1 MCDCRPISGRGTGPS
16 WATNCT
22 ERPSLFRLATVRD
35 GECTNGLD
43 RGPPS
48 GTPVLRWNRS
58 CSSRTGRQIWR
69 CHKACRSG
77 QLTVE
82 GLAPL
87 DIRAALRVVLLHQV
101 DRAGSAQAPPNGEL
115 YNIV

>member
-1 MCDCRPISGRGTGPS
+1 MRDCRPISGRGTGTS
-16 WATNCT
+16 WATNCA
-22 ERPSLFRLATVRD
+22 ELPRVFRLASVRD
-35 GECTNGLD
+35 GECTHCLD
-43 RGPPS
+43 RGPAS
-48 GTPVLRWNRS
+48 GTPVPRWDRS

-77 QLTVE
+77 QFTVE

-87 DIRAALRVVLLHQV
+87 DIRAALRVVLLYQV
-101 DRAGSAQAPPNGEL
+101 DRAGIAQAPPNGEL